1 LASAEQW
8 LNAYWNVVD
17 KTLCELNERGGA
29 EERVSL
35 KLLVE
40 QLCELWE
47 RETGRRVTAH
57 GMSKLEYTQ
66 RTETDAGRFV
76 TAGVEAI
83 LPEPRRETL
92 GDLEKLKQS
101 MGTLYFSAQ
110 YQQEP
115 IPLEGNLIKRE
126 WFKELTYGPMAHL
139 LKNRTYLGEIGHK
152 GEWFDGEHAPIIDQ
166 ATFDQVQQIMK
177 ANSVTR
183 RHKRAGNGALL
194 AGLVHD
200 DHGNCMT
207 PSFTTKRN
215 VRYRFYVIAA
225 LLKGHKD
232 QVGSLQRISGP
243 DLEAVVLAALR
254 DKKELALFQDAS
266 DDQEFI
272 NKLIERIEV
281 GRSNIR
287 LILKQPKRM
296 PGSTVCLASGA
307 YEGETLNAV
316 DIAWQRNPHGP
327 LAQVEESQA
336 RGNEPDPS
344 LVQAVARAHA
354 WAKLLT
360 DGTHNSV
367 DSLAA
372 SINMHPKVVRKKHSA
387 RISCT

>member
-1 LASAEQW
+1 
-8 LNAYWNVVD
+8 
-17 KTLCELNERGGA
+17 
-29 EERVSL
+29 
-35 KLLVE
+35 
-40 QLCELWE
+40 
-47 RETGRRVTAH
+47 
-57 GMSKLEYTQ
+57 
-66 RTETDAGRFV
+66 
-76 TAGVEAI
+76 
-83 LPEPRRETL
+83 
-92 GDLEKLKQS
+92 
-101 MGTLYFSAQ
+101 
-110 YQQEP
+110 
-115 IPLEGNLIKRE
+115 
-126 WFKELTYGPMAHL
+126 
-139 LKNRTYLGEIGHK
+139 
-152 GEWFDGEHAPIIDQ
+152 
-166 ATFDQVQQIMK
+166 
-177 ANSVTR
+177 
-183 RHKRAGNGALL
+183 
-194 AGLVHD
+194 
-200 DHGNCMT
+200 MT
-207 PSFTTKRN
+207 PSFTTKWN